1 MSTAVSNETELRKAT
16 PHRRLRWIAA
26 IVVVVA
32 GIVGYGSIRQ
42 PTGPAEG
49 KAFASVTA
57 SNHASVT
64 PLAESKRFRLATFN
78 IHGAKGTDRIVDLS
92 RTAACLK
99 GAQFVGLNEVHG
111 PWLWQQD
118 SQAAALAVL
127 LDMPSLF
134 APTERRW
141 GHYEFGNGALTTLP
155 VRSWQRIP
163 LSRNEAKSFR
173 NVIRVTAMI
182 GDAPLHILVTH
193 LDRSRDSER
202 VHQLQAVCEMF
213 LSLAAPAVLM
223 GDLNTTRDDP
233 TLEKLLATPGVVDA
247 LDRLP
252 IEAPDRRIDWILV
265 RGLKCLD
272 RGSIDTAA
280 SDHPCYW
287 VDCELE

>member
-1 MSTAVSNETELRKAT
+1 MSVAVFNETERRMAK
-16 PHRRLRWIAA
+16 PRRRLRWVTA
-26 IVVVVA
+26 VVVVIA
-32 GIVGYGSIRQ
+32 GMVGYGSIRQ
-42 PTGPAEG
+42 PAGPAEG
-49 KAFASVTA
+49 IAFAAVVGSK
-57 SNHASVT
+57 HAARA
-64 PLAESKRFRLATFN
+64 PIAESKPFRLATFN

-118 SQAAALAVL
+118 DQAAALAVL

-182 GDAPLHILVTH
+182 GDQPLNILVTH

-202 VHQLQAVCEMF
+202 VHQLQVVREMF
-213 LSLAAPAVLM
+213 VSLAAPAVLM

-233 TLEKLLATPGVVDA
+233 TLAKLLDTPGVVDA